1 MRQISYNLH
10 GLKNFI
16 QNEAGNY
23 GIIFGLVLFP
33 VIGSVALAVDYSGF
47 SRQKNHVQTS
57 LDAAALASSKEYA
70 SGAFSAATPALEQA
84 KLDAYA
90 KDFFLSNIPATIPP
104 ENIALSAA
112 FTTAPKLG
120 QDGLWFD
127 EKAVSLTATLE
138 YEMAIAPVVGFDTL
152 TSQITSEVAMGN
164 LTVEIAL
171 VVDNSGSM
179 TSNSKIT
186 RLKDTSKTMVDKI
199 FAAAS
204 TSNKPD
210 PISFSIVPFASS
222 VNIGPSNA
230 SQSWMD
236 TNGWAPI
243 HNENLDWTTY
253 IKPANATVEVIDKGT
268 HKIAR
273 EKVGTGAWA
282 WKTRHDVYS
291 MLGRSWEGCV
301 EMRPWPHNTR
311 DTAQLLTG
319 LTYDQAAAGNGDG
332 LDALFVP
339 MFAPSE
345 PMAQYTIGTTKKGK
359 TTWSL
364 SNDSYNYSND
374 YTYDYR
380 KADDVIFASTSAD
393 RTSNQNVR
401 QNWIWRYQNNYTSM
415 TSTRDPNSSCT
426 TTPITPLTTSKTAIK
441 SAIDALV
448 ASGNTNIQEGVAWG
462 WRTIS
467 AAQPFTGGR
476 ARSDIDNRKYIIV
489 LTDGENT
496 YSNSSTPNQTT
507 YGAWGYGKHGRMNSG
522 LATTDLPALYKS
534 VALNSAE
541 MKMNA
546 HTLQTCENA
555 KADGITIFSI
565 AFDVDEGSSSK
576 ALLNACGGSG
586 KQENG
591 APIFSSGTFYYD
603 VSASALNE
611 AMDDIAAQISEMRI
625 KR

>member
-1 MRQISYNLH
+1 MQNLIYRFRI
-10 GLKNFI
+10 LKYFLHD
-16 QNEAGNY
+16 QSGNY
-23 GIIFGLVLFP
+23 GIIFGLVMFP

-47 SRQKNHVQTS
+47 SRQKNYVQTS

-70 SGAFSAATPALEQA
+70 SGAFAANTPAQEQA
-84 KLDAYA
+84 NLDAYA
-90 KDFFLSNIPATIPP
+90 HDFFQSNLSAVIPP
-104 ENIALSAA
+104 ENVTLAA
-112 FTTAPKLG
+112 NFTTAPKLG
-120 QDGLWFD
+120 PDGLWFD
-127 EKAVSLTATLE
+127 EKAVSLTATLK
-138 YEMAIAPVVGFDTL
+138 YDMAIAPVIGFDTL
-152 TSQITSEVAMGN
+152 TSRITSEVAMGN

-179 TSNSKIT
+179 ASNSKIA

-210 PISFSIVPFASS
+210 PISFSIVPFAAS
-222 VNIGPSNA
+222 VNIGAANA

-236 TNGWAPI
+236 INGWAPI

-253 IKPANATVEVIDKGT
+253 IKPANSTLEVIDKGT

-273 EKVGTGAWA
+273 EKIGTGAWK
-282 WKTRHDVYS
+282 WKTRQDVYS
-291 MLGRSWEGCV
+291 MLGTTWDGCV

-311 DTAQLLTG
+311 DTVQLVNG

-345 PMAQYTIGTTKKGK
+345 PMSQYTTSTTKSGK
-359 TTWSL
+359 TSWTL
-364 SNDSYNYSND
+364 TNDSFNYAND

-380 KADDVIFASTSAD
+380 KADNVIFASTSAD

-401 QNWIWRYQNNYTSM
+401 QNWIWRYQNSYTSM
-415 TSTRDPNSSCT
+415 TSTRDPNVSCT
-426 TTPITPLTTSKTAIK
+426 TTPITPLTTNKTTIK

-448 ASGNTNIQEGVAWG
+448 ANGNTNIQEGVAWG
-462 WRTIS
+462 WRTLS

-476 ARSDIDNRKYIIV
+476 ARTDIDNRKYIIV

-496 YSNSSTPNQTT
+496 YSTSSTPNQTT
-507 YGAWGYGKHGRMNSG
+507 YGAWGYGKQGRLNAG
-522 LATTDLPALYKS
+522 LTNADLPALYRNVS
-534 VALNSAE
+534 LNSAE

-546 HTLQTCENA
+546 HTLQTCDNA
-555 KADGITIFSI
+555 KAQGITIFSI
-565 AFDVDEGSSSK
+565 AFDVSDGSSSK

-586 KQENG
+586 KQQDGSN
-591 APIFSSGTFYYD
+591 IFSAGTFYYD
-603 VSASALNE
+603 VSASALNV